1 MQVKLQTLKTGF
13 LLLFLISMPALL
25 HAFQQQ
31 ENSDNFTS
39 FKGELLDQNTKKPL
53 VSATLTIVN
62 TQLSTVTNN
71 EGEFLLKV
79 PDNIAAT
86 MVELSYLGYAT
97 KVIELSSLKPEENT
111 LFLTPVTTQLNAV
124 SLTQYKDARGLVEQ
138 VFNNK
143 SENYLG
149 DQALMTAFY
158 RESIKKRN
166 RNVSLAEAVV
176 NIKKE
181 PYETNRK
188 DIVSLYKSR
197 KSTDYT
203 RLDTVAVKLQ
213 GGPFNALYI
222 DLMKYPE
229 YFLGADGIDNYDFSI
244 VETTEVNGI
253 QVVVVDFKQKSEVDF
268 PLYYGQ
274 LFINPNTLALT
285 NASYSLNLED
295 ETKASNLFVRKKPGK
310 LTVIP
315 TVANYQVDYR
325 EENGKWYY
333 SYSNVDLGLTIK
345 EKGKLFNS
353 KYYLSSEMVITNIE
367 SIANITD
374 FNKNKKFK
382 SRTILADAASG
393 FNDPQFWGEYNVIEP
408 EKSIESAIKKIRRQL
423 KRTGS

>member
-1 MQVKLQTLKTGF
+1 
-13 LLLFLISMPALL
+13 MPALL